1 MIDNKQY
8 LIMQFG
14 IEERKPKLLEQ
25 ESTIKIEKLR
35 AEAARKHLNL
45 EKERLQLNVDIL
57 WQRAQLLEERVSQG
71 DIDSALPLVND

>member
-14 IEERKPKLLEQ
+14 IEERKLKLLEQ
-25 ESTIKIEKLR
+25 ESTIKMEKLR